1 MTDAMTAVAGP
12 GHEPEIGSLH
22 HLCRLLAEAAD
33 AVGEASRYASELALG
48 TRLPRVA
55 RGGAAWR
62 TLLRTITD
70 PKGLGWAPRGR
81 GLARIGRLA
90 GVFTSRESLA
100 VSLAV
105 TGLKARIR
113 AAAVNHP
120 ELLADPD
127 TARVL
132 RAVEGDRQREAIRV
146 FRSILGNKG
155 AERTFALLAP
165 SFADILAWNAL
176 TDENPLNDGAG
187 WEVATGRT
195 LTGAEPILGISGRV
209 WALLDRGPGRAEPF
223 AASPR
228 SPNASTPP
236 ARSPGTSATSTPSAP
251 TGPCWSSR

>member
-48 TRLPRVA
+48 TRLPRAA
-55 RGGAAWR
+55 RGGAWR

-132 RAVEGDRQREAIRV
+132 RAVEGTANGRPSVSSGPSSATR
-146 FRSILGNKG
+146 
-155 AERTFALLAP
+155 AP
-165 SFADILAWNAL
+165 S
-176 TDENPLNDGAG
+176 
-187 WEVATGRT
+187 
-195 LTGAEPILGISGRV
+195 
-209 WALLDRGPGRAEPF
+209 GPSPCWP
-223 AASPR
+223 PR
-228 SPNASTPP
+228 SPTSWRGTPSPTRTRSTTGRAGRSPP
-236 ARSPGTSATSTPSAP
+236 AAP
-251 TGPCWSSR
+251 